1 MREAVTENACRGFAL
16 KILFYN
22 HTGTVSGAE
31 RVMAMILSPLD
42 RARFAPVVVCPDASP
57 MMEMTQKLNVRT
69 LGLQPLEA
77 RFTWRLD
84 LVVRYLISFAS
95 VIRSA
100 RRLVIKEA
108 PDIIHAN
115 SIRAGLV
122 MAAATL
128 GLDMPVIWH
137 AHDILPH
144 HPLSTAVRL
153 FAAVSDRNRILAV
166 SQAVADRFRGI
177 ILRPLKRR
185 VPVVVIHNAVDLE
198 RFKPDTDDRAEIR
211 SALGLGEAQPVVG
224 IVGQLTP
231 RKGQLELIE
240 AFASI
245 SSEIK
250 DAVLLIA
257 GAALFNRDEEYAAQ
271 LQSTAESLGIAGR
284 VRFLGSRDDIPQ
296 LMQGL
301 DVLVVNS
308 HEEPFALT
316 VLEGLSS
323 GTAVLATSVGGTP
336 EMVRHGFNGWLV
348 KARNHDGLVKGMMT
362 LLRDQSLRDQLGRE
376 GRREAIARFSIKRF
390 LGEVEQLYSRLLE
403 RGDLPQHGPTRN
415 GMRSVPGA
423 VATGSGRSHL
433 DHPVGRDPVATEAV
447 SEARP

>member
-1 MREAVTENACRGFAL
+1 M

-31 RVMAMILSPLD
+31 RVMAMILGPLD
-42 RARFAPVVVCPDASP
+42 RSRFTPLVVCPDQSP
-57 MMEMTQKLNVRT
+57 MMEMTRSLKVRT

-84 LVVRYLISFAS
+84 LVVRYLVSFAS

-108 PDIIHAN
+108 PDLIHAN

-153 FAAVSDRNRILAV
+153 FAALSARNRILAV
-166 SQAVADRFRGI
+166 SQAVANRFRGLV
-177 ILRPLKRR
+177 LRPFGRR

-198 RFKPDTDDRAEIR
+198 RFQPDANSRAEIR
-211 SALGLGEAQPVVG
+211 RTLGLGETQPIIG

-231 RKGQLELIE
+231 RKGQLELIR
-240 AFASI
+240 AFAAVSKAI
-245 SSEIK
+245 N

-257 GAALFNRDEEYAAQ
+257 GAALFNRDEEYAEQ
-271 LQSTAESLGIAGR
+271 LRSTAASLGIAER
-284 VRFLGSRDDIPQ
+284 VRFLGPRDDIPR

-323 GTAVLATSVGGTP
+323 GTALLATSVGGTP
-336 EMVRHGFNGWLV
+336 EMIRHGENGWLV
-348 KARNHDGLVKGMMT
+348 KARDHEGLTKGLLA
-362 LLRDQSLRDQLGRE
+362 LLRDQDLRHQLGVS
-376 GRREAIARFSIKRF
+376 GRHAAIQRFSIKRF
-390 LGEVEQLYSRLLE
+390 LGEVEQLYSSLDASSGNLTIAV
-403 RGDLPQHGPTRN
+403 D
-415 GMRSVPGA
+415 GA
-423 VATGSGRSHL
+423 RDEVATAPGTDSITPAAG
-433 DHPVGRDPVATEAV
+433 
-447 SEARP
+447 

>member
-1 MREAVTENACRGFAL
+1 V

-31 RVMAMILSPLD
+31 RVMSMILDRLD
-42 RARFAPVVVCPDASP
+42 RARFQTVVVCPDQSP
-57 MMEMTQKLNVRT
+57 MMEMTRKLKVRT
-69 LGLQPLEA
+69 RGLQPLEA

-100 RRLVIKEA
+100 RRIVIDEA

-128 GLDMPVIWH
+128 GLEMPVIWH

-153 FAAVSDRNRILAV
+153 FASVTSRNRILSV

-177 ILRPLKRR
+177 ILRPLRRR
-185 VPVVVIHNAVDLE
+185 VPIVVIHNAVDLE
-198 RFKPDTDDRAEIR
+198 RFKPDAKSREEIR
-211 SALGLGEAQPVVG
+211 GALGINDAQPVVG
-224 IVGQLTP
+224 IVGQLTR
-231 RKGQLELIE
+231 RKGQMELIE
-240 AFASI
+240 AFARI
-245 SSEIK
+245 SREAN

-257 GAALFNRDEEYAAQ
+257 GAALFNRDQEYAAQ
-271 LQSTAESLGIAGR
+271 LERAVESFGIGDR
-284 VRFLGSRDDIPQ
+284 VRFLGPRDDIPK

-323 GTAVLATSVGGTP
+323 GIAVLATSVGGTP
-336 EMVRHGFNGWLV
+336 EMIRHGENGWLV
-348 KARNHDGLVKGMMT
+348 EA
-362 LLRDQSLRDQLGRE
+362 RDQNALGDAMQTLFGDQKLRRQFGHE
-376 GRREAIARFSIKRF
+376 GRNEAIGRFSTKRF
-390 LGEVEQLYSRLLE
+390 LREVEGLY
-403 RGDLPQHGPTRN
+403 RN
-415 GMRSVPGA
+415 VLNSGGMPHRNQS
-423 VATGSGRSHL
+423 
-433 DHPVGRDPVATEAV
+433 
-447 SEARP
+447 ARNFEVNLSPD

>member
-1 MREAVTENACRGFAL
+1 M

-31 RVMAMILSPLD
+31 RVMSMILDRLD
-42 RARFAPVVVCPDASP
+42 RVRFQPLVVCPDESP
-57 MMEMTQKLNVRT
+57 MMEMTQKLKVRT
-69 LGLQPLEA
+69 RGLQPLEA

-100 RRLVIKEA
+100 RRIVIDEA
-108 PDIIHAN
+108 PDVIHAN

-137 AHDILPH
+137 AHDILPL
-144 HPLSTAVRL
+144 HPLSTAVRF
-153 FAAVSDRNRILAV
+153 FAMISSRNRILSV
-166 SQAVADRFRGI
+166 SQAVAGRFRGI
-177 ILRPLKRR
+177 ILRPLRRR
-185 VPVVVIHNAVDLE
+185 VPILVIHNAVDLE
-198 RFKPDTDDRAEIR
+198 RFKPNANSRKEIR
-211 SALGLGEAQPVVG
+211 SALGLNDTQPVVG
-224 IVGQLTP
+224 IVGQLTA

-240 AFASI
+240 AFAQVN
-245 SSEIK
+245 SEASRELK

-257 GAALFNRDEEYAAQ
+257 GKALFNRDEEYTAQ
-271 LQSTAESLGIAGR
+271 LQRTVESLGIADR
-284 VRFLGSRDDIPQ
+284 VRFLGPRDDIPM

-336 EMVRHGFNGWLV
+336 EMIRHGENGWLV
-348 KARNHDGLVKGMMT
+348 KAGDQKALAKAMLT
-362 LLRDQSLRDQLGRE
+362 LFGDQSLRRQLGRE
-376 GRREAIARFSIKRF
+376 GRRVAIARFSTNRF
-390 LGEVEQLYSRLLE
+390 LKEVEELYCDLLDS
-403 RGDLPQHGPTRN
+403 GGMPQRN
-415 GMRSVPGA
+415 
-423 VATGSGRSHL
+423 
-433 DHPVGRDPVATEAV
+433 EI
-447 SEARP
+447 ARNFEVNLSPD

>member
-1 MREAVTENACRGFAL
+1 M

-31 RVMAMILSPLD
+31 RVMSMILD
-42 RARFAPVVVCPDASP
+42 RLNRVHFQPVVVCPDESP
-57 MMEMTQKLNVRT
+57 MMEMIQKLEVRT
-69 LGLQPLEA
+69 RGLRPLEA

-100 RRLVIKEA
+100 RRIVIDEA
-108 PDIIHAN
+108 PDVIHAN

-137 AHDILPH
+137 AHDILPR
-144 HPLSTAVRL
+144 HPLSTAVRI
-153 FAAVSDRNRILAV
+153 FAMISSRNRILSV
-166 SQAVADRFRGI
+166 SQAVAGRFRGI
-177 ILRPLKRR
+177 ILRPLRRR
-185 VPVVVIHNAVDLE
+185 VPIVVIHNAVDLE
-198 RFKPDTDDRAEIR
+198 RFKPNAKSRAEIR
-211 SALGLGEAQPVVG
+211 SVLGLNDAQPVVG
-224 IVGQLTP
+224 IVGQLTA

-240 AFASI
+240 AFAQI
-245 SSEIK
+245 SRKVK

-257 GAALFNRDEEYAAQ
+257 GKALFNRDEEYAAQ
-271 LQSTAESLGIAGR
+271 LERAVASLGITDR
-284 VRFLGSRDDIPQ
+284 VRFLGPRDDIPK

-336 EMVRHGFNGWLV
+336 EMIRPGENGWLV
-348 KARNHDGLVKGMMT
+348 EARDQNALAKAMLT
-362 LLRDQSLRDQLGRE
+362 LFGDQSLRRRLGRE
-376 GRREAIARFSIKRF
+376 GRRAAIARFSTNRF
-390 LGEVEQLYSRLLE
+390 LKEVEELYDDLLD
-403 RGDLPQHGPTRN
+403 RGGMPQRN
-415 GMRSVPGA
+415 
-423 VATGSGRSHL
+423 
-433 DHPVGRDPVATEAV
+433 EA
-447 SEARP
+447 ARNFEVNLSPD

>member
-1 MREAVTENACRGFAL
+1 M

-31 RVMAMILSPLD
+31 RVMAMILDRLD
-42 RARFAPVVVCPDASP
+42 RDRFESVVVCPDRSP
-57 MMEMTQKLNVRT
+57 MMEMIQTMKIRAR
-69 LGLQPLEA
+69 GLQPLEA

-84 LVVRYLISFAS
+84 LVVQYLISFAS

-100 RRLVIKEA
+100 RKLVIDEA
-108 PDIIHAN
+108 PDIVHAN

-122 MAAATL
+122 MAAATM
-128 GLDMPVIWH
+128 GLKAPVIWH
-137 AHDILPH
+137 AHDILPR

-153 FAAVSDRNRILAV
+153 FAMVTSRNRILAV

-177 ILRPLKRR
+177 ILRPFRRR
-185 VPVVVIHNAVDLE
+185 VPIVVIHNAVDLE
-198 RFKPDTDDRAEIR
+198 RFRPNAKSREEIR
-211 SALGLGEAQPVVG
+211 GTLGLKDAQPVIG

-240 AFASI
+240 AFASVNG
-245 SSEIK
+245 EVK

-271 LQSTAESLGIAGR
+271 LERAVESLGITDR
-284 VRFLGSRDDIPQ
+284 VRFLGPRNDIPKLVQ
-296 LMQGL
+296 AL

-323 GTAVLATSVGGTP
+323 GIAVLATSVGGTP
-336 EMVRHGFNGWLV
+336 EMIRHGENGWLV
-348 KARNHDGLVKGMMT
+348 AARDQNALVKAMLA
-362 LLRDQSLRDQLGRE
+362 LLANQSLRHQLGRK
-376 GRREAIARFSIKRF
+376 GRREAIARFSTQRF
-390 LGEVEQLYSRLLE
+390 LKEVEGLY
-403 RGDLPQHGPTRN
+403 RGALNSGGMPHLNESARN
-415 GMRSVPGA
+415 FEVNLSP
-423 VATGSGRSHL
+423 
-433 DHPVGRDPVATEAV
+433 D
-447 SEARP
+447 

>member
-1 MREAVTENACRGFAL
+1 M
-16 KILFYN
+16 
-22 HTGTVSGAE
+22 S
-31 RVMAMILSPLD
+31 MILDRLD
-42 RARFAPVVVCPDASP
+42 RVRFQTLVVCPDESP
-57 MMEMTQKLNVRT
+57 MMELTRKLKVRAR
-69 LGLQPLEA
+69 GLQPLEA

-100 RRLVIKEA
+100 RSIVMEEA
-108 PDIIHAN
+108 PDVIHAN

-128 GLDMPVIWH
+128 GLDLPVIWH

-153 FAAVSDRNRILAV
+153 FASLTSRNRILAV

-177 ILRPLKRR
+177 ILRPLRRR
-185 VPVVVIHNAVDLE
+185 VPIVVIHNAVDLE
-198 RFKPDTDDRAEIR
+198 RFKPNAGWRQEIR
-211 SALGLGEAQPVVG
+211 CALGIGDAQPVVG

-231 RKGQLELIE
+231 RKGQMELIE
-240 AFASI
+240 AFAHVSR
-245 SSEIK
+245 EVK

-257 GAALFNRDEEYAAQ
+257 GAALFNRDEEYAAR
-271 LQSTAESLGIAGR
+271 LERAVASLAIADR
-284 VRFLGSRDDIPQ
+284 VRFLGPRDDIPK

-336 EMVRHGFNGWLV
+336 EMIRHGENGWLV
-348 KARNHDGLVKGMMT
+348 EARDQNALVKAM
-362 LLRDQSLRDQLGRE
+362 LILFANQSLRRQLGRD
-376 GRREAIARFSIKRF
+376 GRRETIARFSTKRF
-390 LGEVEQLYSRLLE
+390 LTEVAELYRDVLD
-403 RGDLPQHGPTRN
+403 RGGMPQRN
-415 GMRSVPGA
+415 ES
-423 VATGSGRSHL
+423 
-433 DHPVGRDPVATEAV
+433 
-447 SEARP
+447 ARNFEVKLNPD

>member
-1 MREAVTENACRGFAL
+1 L

-31 RVMAMILSPLD
+31 RVMSMILERLD
-42 RARFAPVVVCPDASP
+42 RVRFQTVVVCPDDSP
-57 MMEMTQKLNVRT
+57 MMEVTQKLKVRT
-69 LGLQPLEA
+69 RGLQPLEA

-100 RRLVIKEA
+100 RRIVIEEA
-108 PDIIHAN
+108 PDVIHAN

-128 GLDMPVIWH
+128 GLDLPVIWH

-144 HPLSTAVRL
+144 HPLSTVVRL
-153 FAAVSDRNRILAV
+153 FASFTSRNRILAV

-177 ILRPLKRR
+177 ILRPLRRR
-185 VPVVVIHNAVDLE
+185 VPIVVIHNAVDLE
-198 RFKPDTDDRAEIR
+198 RFKPNTKSREEVR
-211 SALGLGEAQPVVG
+211 CALGLGDAQPVVG

-231 RKGQLELIE
+231 RKGQMELIE
-240 AFASI
+240 AFAQVNR
-245 SSEIK
+245 EVK

-271 LQSTAESLGIAGR
+271 LERVVESLGIAHR
-284 VRFLGSRDDIPQ
+284 VRFLGPRDDIPK
-296 LMQGL
+296 LMQAV

-336 EMVRHGFNGWLV
+336 EMIRHGENGWLV
-348 KARNHDGLVKGMMT
+348 KARDQNALAKAM
-362 LLRDQSLRDQLGRE
+362 LILFANQSLRDQLGRD
-376 GRREAIARFSIKRF
+376 GRREAIARFSTKRF
-390 LGEVEQLYSRLLE
+390 LKEVEELYRDVLDSGGMPQRNE
-403 RGDLPQHGPTRN
+403 RARN
-415 GMRSVPGA
+415 FEVNLSP
-423 VATGSGRSHL
+423 
-433 DHPVGRDPVATEAV
+433 D
-447 SEARP
+447 

>member
-1 MREAVTENACRGFAL
+1 L

-31 RVMAMILSPLD
+31 RVMSMILDRLD
-42 RARFAPVVVCPDASP
+42 RVRFQPVVVCPDESP
-57 MMEMTQKLNVRT
+57 MMEMTQKLKVRT
-69 LGLQPLEA
+69 RGLQPLEA

-84 LVVRYLISFAS
+84 LVVRYLISFVS

-100 RRLVIKEA
+100 RRIVIDEA
-108 PDIIHAN
+108 PDVVHAN

-137 AHDILPH
+137 AHDILPL
-144 HPLSTAVRL
+144 HPLSTAVRI
-153 FAAVSDRNRILAV
+153 FAMISSRNRILSV
-166 SQAVADRFRGI
+166 SQAVAGRFRGI
-177 ILRPLKRR
+177 ILRPLRRR
-185 VPVVVIHNAVDLE
+185 VPILVIHNAVDLE
-198 RFKPDTDDRAEIR
+198 RFKPNANSRKEMR
-211 SALGLGEAQPVVG
+211 GALGLNDAQPVVG
-224 IVGQLTP
+224 IVGQLTA

-240 AFASI
+240 AFAQVN
-245 SSEIK
+245 SEASRDLK

-257 GAALFNRDEEYAAQ
+257 GKALFNRDEEYAAKLERAAQ
-271 LQSTAESLGIAGR
+271 SLGIADR
-284 VRFLGSRDDIPQ
+284 VRFLGPRDDIPK

-336 EMVRHGFNGWLV
+336 EMIRHGENGWLV
-348 KARNHDGLVKGMMT
+348 KALDQKALAEAMLT
-362 LLRDQSLRDQLGRE
+362 LFGDQSLRRQLGSE
-376 GRREAIARFSIKRF
+376 GRRVAIARFSTNRF
-390 LGEVEQLYSRLLE
+390 LKEVEQLYCDLLE
-403 RGDLPQHGPTRN
+403 SGGMPQRKEVTRN
-415 GMRSVPGA
+415 FEVNLSP
-423 VATGSGRSHL
+423 
-433 DHPVGRDPVATEAV
+433 D
-447 SEARP
+447 

>member
-1 MREAVTENACRGFAL
+1 M
-16 KILFYN
+16 
-22 HTGTVSGAE
+22 S
-31 RVMAMILSPLD
+31 MILDRLD
-42 RARFAPVVVCPDASP
+42 RVRFQPVVVCPDGSP
-57 MMEMTQKLNVRT
+57 MMEMTRTLKVRT
-69 LGLQPLEA
+69 RGLQPLEA

-100 RRLVIKEA
+100 RRIVIDEA
-108 PDIIHAN
+108 PDVIHAN

-137 AHDILPH
+137 AHDILPR
-144 HPLSTAVRL
+144 HPLSTAVRI
-153 FAAVSDRNRILAV
+153 FAMISSRNRILSV

-185 VPVVVIHNAVDLE
+185 VPIVVIHNAVDLE
-198 RFKPDTDDRAEIR
+198 RFKPDAKSREEIR
-211 SALGLGEAQPVVG
+211 CALGLGVTQPVVG
-224 IVGQLTP
+224 IVGQLTA

-240 AFASI
+240 AFAHI
-245 SSEIK
+245 SREVN

-271 LQSTAESLGIAGR
+271 LERAARSLGIADR
-284 VRFLGSRDDIPQ
+284 VRFLGPRDDIPK

-336 EMVRHGFNGWLV
+336 EMIRHGENGWLV
-348 KARNHDGLVKGMMT
+348 KARDQKALAKAMLT
-362 LLRDQSLRDQLGRE
+362 LFGDQSLRQQLGRE
-376 GRREAIARFSIKRF
+376 GRREAIARFSTNRF
-390 LGEVEQLYSRLLE
+390 LKEMEELYRELLDRGGMPQPNETARNFEVNLSP
-403 RGDLPQHGPTRN
+403 D
-415 GMRSVPGA
+415 
-423 VATGSGRSHL
+423 
-433 DHPVGRDPVATEAV
+433 
-447 SEARP
+447 

>member
-1 MREAVTENACRGFAL
+1 L

-31 RVMAMILSPLD
+31 RVMSMILDRLD
-42 RARFAPVVVCPDASP
+42 RVRFQPVVVCPDESP
-57 MMEMTQKLNVRT
+57 MMEMIQKLQVRT
-69 LGLQPLEA
+69 RGLRPLEA

-100 RRLVIKEA
+100 RRIVIDEA
-108 PDIIHAN
+108 PDVIHAN

-137 AHDILPH
+137 AHDILPR
-144 HPLSTAVRL
+144 HPLSTAVRI
-153 FAAVSDRNRILAV
+153 FAMISSRNRILSV
-166 SQAVADRFRGI
+166 SQAVAGRFRGI
-177 ILRPLKRR
+177 ILRPLRRR
-185 VPVVVIHNAVDLE
+185 VPIVVIHNAVDLE
-198 RFKPDTDDRAEIR
+198 RFKPNAKSRAEIR
-211 SALGLGEAQPVVG
+211 SVLGLNDAQPVVG
-224 IVGQLTP
+224 IVGQLTA

-240 AFASI
+240 AFAQI
-245 SSEIK
+245 SREVK

-257 GAALFNRDEEYAAQ
+257 GKALFNRDEEYAAQ
-271 LQSTAESLGIAGR
+271 LERAVESLMVTDR
-284 VRFLGSRDDIPQ
+284 VRFLGPRDDIPK

-336 EMVRHGFNGWLV
+336 EMIRPGENGWLV
-348 KARNHDGLVKGMMT
+348 EARDQNALAKAMLT
-362 LLRDQSLRDQLGRE
+362 LFGDQSLRRQLGRE
-376 GRREAIARFSIKRF
+376 GRRAAIARFSTNRF
-390 LGEVEQLYSRLLE
+390 LKEVEELY
-403 RGDLPQHGPTRN
+403 GDLLDRGGMPQRN
-415 GMRSVPGA
+415 
-423 VATGSGRSHL
+423 
-433 DHPVGRDPVATEAV
+433 EA
-447 SEARP
+447 ARNFEVNLSPD

>member
-1 MREAVTENACRGFAL
+1 L

-31 RVMAMILSPLD
+31 RVMAMILGPLD
-42 RARFAPVVVCPDASP
+42 RARFAPVVVCPDRSP

-100 RRLVIKEA
+100 RRLVINEA

-122 MAAATL
+122 MAAATM

-144 HPLSTAVRL
+144 HPISTAVRL
-153 FAAVSDRNRILAV
+153 FAAVSVRNRILAV
-166 SQAVADRFRGI
+166 SQAVADRFRGM
-177 ILRPLKRR
+177 ILRPLGRR

-198 RFKPDTDDRAEIR
+198 RFKPDTNGRAAIR
-211 SALGLGEAQPVVG
+211 SALGLSDAQPVVG
-224 IVGQLTP
+224 IVGQLTS
-231 RKGQLELIE
+231 RKGQLELIK

-245 SSEIK
+245 SSEVK

-257 GAALFNRDEEYAAQ
+257 GAALFNRDEEYAEQ
-271 LQSTAESLGIAGR
+271 LRSAAESLGIAER
-284 VRFLGSRDDIPQ
+284 VRFLGSRDDIPK

-336 EMVRHGFNGWLV
+336 EMIKHGANGWLV
-348 KARNHDGLVKGMMT
+348 QAQAHDSLVKALLT
-362 LLRDQSLRDQLGRE
+362 LLGDERLRRHLGRN
-376 GRREAIARFSIKRF
+376 GRRAAVARFSTRRF
-390 LGEVEQLYSRLLE
+390 SGEVEQLYASLLE
-403 RGDLPQHGPTRN
+403 RGDLPQPGLTRN
-415 GMRSVPGA
+415 GMRSVPRADRGPRA
-423 VATGSGRSHL
+423 GIPRGVVDATGSRSGHL

>member
-1 MREAVTENACRGFAL
+1 M

-31 RVMAMILSPLD
+31 RVMSMILDQLD
-42 RARFAPVVVCPDASP
+42 RVRFQTVVVCPDRSP
-57 MMEMTQKLNVRT
+57 MMEMTQTLKVRT
-69 LGLQPLEA
+69 RGLQPLEA

-100 RRLVIKEA
+100 RRLVIEEA
-108 PDIIHAN
+108 PDVIHAN

-153 FAAVSDRNRILAV
+153 FALVTSRNRILAV

-185 VPVVVIHNAVDLE
+185 VPIVVIHNAVDLE
-198 RFKPDTDDRAEIR
+198 RFKPNARSREEIR
-211 SALGLGEAQPVVG
+211 CALGLSNAQPVVG

-231 RKGQLELIE
+231 RKGQMELIR
-240 AFASI
+240 AFASV
-245 SSEIK
+245 SSEVE

-257 GAALFNRDEEYAAQ
+257 GAALFNRDEEYAVQ
-271 LQSTAESLGIAGR
+271 LERAAESLGIAGR
-284 VRFLGSRDDIPQ
+284 VRFLGPRDDIPK

-336 EMVRHGFNGWLV
+336 EMIRHGENGWLV
-348 KARNHDGLVKGMMT
+348 AARDHKALGDAIQT
-362 LLRDQSLRDQLGRE
+362 LLRDQSLRHQLGQE
-376 GRREAIARFSIKRF
+376 GRREAIARFSTERF
-390 LGEVEQLYSRLLE
+390 LKEVEELYRDLLNS
-403 RGDLPQHGPTRN
+403 GGMPQHN
-415 GMRSVPGA
+415 E
-423 VATGSGRSHL
+423 SGRKFEVNLSP
-433 DHPVGRDPVATEAV
+433 D
-447 SEARP
+447 